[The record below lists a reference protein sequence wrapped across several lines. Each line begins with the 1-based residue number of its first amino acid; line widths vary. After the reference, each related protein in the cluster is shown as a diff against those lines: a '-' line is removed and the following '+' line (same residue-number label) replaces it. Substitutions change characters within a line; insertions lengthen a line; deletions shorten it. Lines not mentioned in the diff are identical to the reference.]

1 MAGSYKKRIIFGL
14 GSNLGDRA
22 DNLGKA
28 VLLLEKKLE
37 LSDIKSS
44 KIFQNK
50 AMLLPNSPVEWDI
63 DFFNIAVSASV
74 DLEKFN
80 PEKILEII
88 KNIEK
93 EIGREDGKKWAP
105 REIDI
110 DILLIED
117 LKINIEHKLIIPH
130 PGLFERDF
138 FINTVMEI
146 EEGLLK
152 KLKSIHK

>member
-1 MAGSYKKRIIFGL
+1 MIKKSYKKRIVFGL
-14 GSNLGDRA
+14 GSNLGDRLK
-22 DNLGKA
+22 NLEKA
-28 VLLLEKKLE
+28 VLLMEKKLE

-50 AMLLPNSPVEWDI
+50 AMLLDGSPLEWDI
-63 DFFNIAVSASV
+63 DFFNIAVSADV

-93 EIGREDGKKWAP
+93 EIGREVRQRWAP

-117 LKINIEHKLIIPH
+117 LQIHIDHKLTIPH
-130 PGLFERDF
+130 PGMFKRDF
-138 FINTVMEI
+138 FIKTVAEI
-146 EEGLLK
+146 EEELLK
-152 KLKSIHK
+152 KLK